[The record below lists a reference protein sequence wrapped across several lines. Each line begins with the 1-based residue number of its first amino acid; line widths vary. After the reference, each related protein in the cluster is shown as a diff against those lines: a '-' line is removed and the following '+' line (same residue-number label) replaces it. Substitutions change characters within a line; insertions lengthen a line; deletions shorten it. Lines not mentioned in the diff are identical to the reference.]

1 MKKILSVV
9 TLLAAL
15 SGAASAYQTGA
26 LTPYDMQPVYSVEG
40 LYGITKGNETP
51 DTYGGRLSFSM
62 YSDAAS
68 ELRHQFSLS
77 VAGLWGSD
85 TYDVYGYGIDVD
97 VQMIP
102 VTVGYTANI
111 EITDELL
118 FTVGAKAG
126 YAFATVDV
134 GPFSMDADG
143 FTYSVGAG
151 LKYMCSDAVY
161 LQVGYEYSDTK
172 MGGDMDYDYG
182 QHIIS
187 VGVGCQF

>member
-40 LYGITKGNETP
+40 LYGIAQHDAP

-68 ELRHQFSLS
+68 DVRHQFSLS
-77 VAGLWGSD
+77 VAGMWGSE
-85 TYDVYGYGIDVD
+85 TYEVYGYEIDSD
-97 VQMIP
+97 VQIIP

-111 EITDELL
+111 ELTDELL

-126 YAFATVDV
+126 YAFATVDF
-134 GPFSMDADG
+134 GPYSCDADG
-143 FTYSVGAG
+143 FTYSIGAG

-161 LQVGYEYSDTK
+161 VQVGYEYSETL

>member
-15 SGAASAYQTGA
+15 SGAASAYQAGA

-51 DTYGGRLSFSM
+51 DTYGGRLNFSM

-68 ELRHQFSLS
+68 DIRHQFSLS

-85 TYDVYGYGIDVD
+85 TDEYGWDTD

-126 YAFATVDV
+126 YAFTSVDY
-134 GPFSMDADG
+134 GPFSADADG

-151 LKYMCSDAVY
+151 FKYMCSDAVY

-172 MGGDMDYDYG
+172 LGGDVDDNYS

>member
-68 ELRHQFSLS
+68 DLRHQFTLS
-77 VAGLWGSD
+77 VAGLWGSQTCED
-85 TYDVYGYGIDVD
+85 GCDED

-126 YAFATVDV
+126 YAFCEYN
-134 GPFSMDADG
+134 SESADG

-172 MGGDMDYDYG
+172 IGVDEKDNYS